1 MTVAIDTDDVSSVL
15 GHGRNQI
22 HEVREA
28 ADRAV
33 SSATD
38 PRVKSAL
45 EALLGRTK
53 ADLDKTDGT
62 AAVGEKTSEA
72 FADNDDCSA
81 HSVAA
86 VTQSNAPVSSTP
98 ASAAPASPAPV
109 ARPMLSAAQLA
120 GPTPQM
126 PSMQGSPMMSM
137 APSAPMASSMVT
149 PLSMAASTL
158 APTMVAAAAPPAQ
171 QYPPGSVTMTR
182 SQLAA
187 LIEAQGGAASG
198 ESVVDAERKSTWDG
212 DTKPAPINVDDV
224 EYTKGKGK
232 LSDAEISAAIESA
245 MDKTGITPEAR
256 PQFKAVLEFM
266 ADKESGDNADAVN
279 LHDTNAIGPTQ
290 VDGAPS
296 QSSRG
301 TWQTIPSTFAAH
313 HAAGTSNNI
322 YDPEA
327 SAGAA
332 INYIKDKYEVGAD
345 GSGLERF
352 AASRRSNGYT
362 GY

>member
-1 MTVAIDTDDVSSVL
+1 M
-15 GHGRNQI
+15 
-22 HEVREA
+22 
-28 ADRAV
+28 
-33 SSATD
+33 
-38 PRVKSAL
+38 
-45 EALLGRTK
+45 
-53 ADLDKTDGT
+53 
-62 AAVGEKTSEA
+62 
-72 FADNDDCSA
+72 
-81 HSVAA
+81 
-86 VTQSNAPVSSTP
+86 
-98 ASAAPASPAPV
+98 
-109 ARPMLSAAQLA
+109 
-120 GPTPQM
+120 
-126 PSMQGSPMMSM
+126 
-137 APSAPMASSMVT
+137 
-149 PLSMAASTL
+149 
-158 APTMVAAAAPPAQ
+158 AAAAAPAQ

-187 LIEAQGGAASG
+187 LIEAQGLTSG

-224 EYTKGKGK
+224 EYIKGKGK
-232 LSDAEISAAIESA
+232 LSDAEVSAAIESA

-266 ADKESGDNADAVN
+266 ADKESGNNADAVN
-279 LHDTNAIGPTQ
+279 LHDSNAIGPTQ

-332 INYIKDKYEVGAD
+332 INWIKYRYEVGAD

-352 AASRRSNGYT
+352 AAARRSNGYT

>member
-1 MTVAIDTDDVSSVL
+1 MTFAIDTDEVSSVL

-62 AAVGEKTSEA
+62 AAVGEETSEA
-72 FADNDDCSA
+72 FADNDERSA
-81 HSVAA
+81 NGVAA
-86 VTQSNAPVSSTP
+86 VGQSTAP
-98 ASAAPASPAPV
+98 ASAPPASSATV

-120 GPTPQM
+120 GTSSQM

-137 APSAPMASSMVT
+137 APSSPMASSMVT
-149 PLSMAASTL
+149 PLSMAASSL
-158 APTMVAAAAPPAQ
+158 APTMAAAAAPAQ

-187 LIEAQGGAASG
+187 LIEAQGAASG
-198 ESVVDAERKSTWDG
+198 ESVVDDERKSSWDG

-232 LSDAEISAAIESA
+232 LSDAEVSAAIESA
-245 MDKTGITPEAR
+245 MDKTGILPEAR

-279 LHDTNAIGPTQ
+279 LVDTNAIGPTQ

-332 INYIKDKYEVGAD
+332 INYIKDRYEVGAD

-352 AASRRSNGYT
+352 AASRRTNGYT

>member
-1 MTVAIDTDDVSSVL
+1 MTVSIDTDEVSSAL
-15 GHGRNQI
+15 GHGRSQI
-22 HEVREA
+22 HDVRAA
-28 ADRAV
+28 ADKAV

-45 EALLGRTK
+45 EAILGRTK
-53 ADLDKTDGT
+53 ADLAKTDGT
-62 AAVGEKTSEA
+62 ASVGEKASHEFATNDERTSKNVDA
-72 FADNDDCSA
+72 
-81 HSVAA
+81 VA
-86 VTQSNAPVSSTP
+86 QSSAPVAST
-98 ASAAPASPAPV
+98 SAPSAPVQSESV

-120 GPTPQM
+120 GPAPQM

-137 APSAPMASSMVT
+137 APAASMGSPMVT
-149 PLSMAASTL
+149 PLAMAASSL
-158 APTMVAAAAPPAQ
+158 APTMVAAAAPAP

-182 SQLAA
+182 AQLAA
-187 LIEAQGGAASG
+187 LIDAQGLQTGDSAKGG
-198 ESVVDAERKSTWDG
+198 ERATTWDG

-232 LSDAEISAAIESA
+232 LSDAEVSAAIDSA

-279 LHDTNAIGPTQ
+279 LHDTNAVGPTQ

-301 TWQTIPSTFAAH
+301 IWQTIPSTFAAN
-313 HAAGTSNNI
+313 HAAGTSSNI

-332 INYIKDKYEVGAD
+332 INYIKSRYEVGVD